1 MHRRICISAQ
11 QRFKGMELRRYWRI
25 VKRRL
30 WIVLVL
36 LAASALS
43 YLLFAPPQTVSYTA
57 GMRFVIG
64 LEPEQKP
71 DVYTYDRYYTWMTAE
86 YLIDDLAEVVKSHAF
101 AQDVSALSGV
111 NVAPGAIQ
119 GATASGKLHRILT
132 VNITWPHREQLV
144 PISEGVAEALN
155 DHADDYFAQFGGQE
169 IVISLIDPPQIHPV
183 GPSLRQRIDLP
194 LRLLLA
200 GGLGI
205 ALTFFLDYMDDTI
218 RHREDLEEL
227 GLPILGEIPRSRGL
241 RPLWR
246 RGPKP

>member
-1 MHRRICISAQ
+1 
-11 QRFKGMELRRYWRI
+11 MELRHYWHIIR
-25 VKRRL
+25 RRL
-30 WIVLVL
+30 WIVIVL

-43 YLLFAPPQTVSYTA
+43 YLLFAPPQTVSHTA
-57 GMRFVIG
+57 RMRFVVG

-71 DVYTYDRYYTWMTAE
+71 GVYTYDRYYTWMTAE

-101 AQDVSALSGV
+101 AQDVSALSGMSI
-111 NVAPGAIQ
+111 PPTAIQ

-132 VNITWPHREQLV
+132 VNITWPHREQLGT
-144 PISEGVAEALN
+144 ISEAIIEALS
-155 DHADDYFAQFGGQE
+155 DHADEYFGQFGGQE
-169 IVISLIDPPQIHPV
+169 IVISLIDPPQIQSV
-183 GPSLRQRIDLP
+183 GPSLRQQIDLP

-227 GLPILGEIPRSRGL
+227 DLPILGEIPKTRGMIS
-241 RPLWR
+241 LWR
-246 RGPKP
+246 HHSNP